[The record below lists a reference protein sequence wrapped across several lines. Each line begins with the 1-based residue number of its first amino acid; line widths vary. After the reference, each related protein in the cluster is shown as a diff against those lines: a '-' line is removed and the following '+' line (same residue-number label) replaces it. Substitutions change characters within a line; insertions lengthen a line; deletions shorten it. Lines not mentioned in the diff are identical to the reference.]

1 MEYNNYNLRG
11 DKMNESNMKQN
22 NLDFEKMNE
31 TLANPEFA
39 NWYYN
44 KMMDKAYSDMTM
56 QDFVQIVNDYTENQM
71 HQYNE
76 NMCKDLS
83 NLGYKNSIYD
93 NTVQ

>member
-1 MEYNNYNLRG
+1 MTYNNYNLRG
-11 DKMNESNMKQN
+11 DKMNESNMNQN

-44 KMMDKAYSDMTM
+44 KMMDKTYTDMTM

-71 HQYNE
+71 H
-76 NMCKDLS
+76 
-83 NLGYKNSIYD
+83 
-93 NTVQ
+93 